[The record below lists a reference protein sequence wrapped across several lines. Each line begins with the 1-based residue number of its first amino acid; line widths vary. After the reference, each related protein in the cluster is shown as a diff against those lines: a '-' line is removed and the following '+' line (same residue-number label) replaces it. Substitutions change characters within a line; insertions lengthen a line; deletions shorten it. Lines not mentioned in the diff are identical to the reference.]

1 MEAVTKFRKKWL
13 TCRIIEMPGTFSPR
27 TPPDSKVFAW
37 KLIADGWSSLTFI
50 EDSTVKIKR
59 EWLKFIVF
67 SLANSSFDP
76 SAYRLFILM
85 TLLRNIC
92 GLALPVTG
100 WDVLPAATDLSREAD
115 IARVKYFRNTVYTHA
130 EHASIDDATFNTH
143 WKEIRDTLVRLGRA
157 TYKVK

>member
-115 IARVKYFRNTVYTHA
+115 IARVINTSGIQCTPMVSTLLLMTRRLTHTGRKS
-130 EHASIDDATFNTH
+130 E
-143 WKEIRDTLVRLGRA
+143 TL
-157 TYKVK
+157 